1 MKTHSWNV
9 VRCSAYALI
18 LFGLS
23 MHCQSMAAGEVDGFT
38 EPNRT
43 VDVASSETGILT
55 EMSVNVGDFVQVGAP
70 LGRLNDEV
78 FRILTQI
85 ADQKMKARGRL
96 DAANAEVALRT
107 DRVTKL
113 QTLRGEGY
121 GRSEEVD
128 RAAAD
133 LKIAQAELK
142 SILEDVA
149 QYELEYQ
156 KAKSDWDRRTI
167 KSPLSGYV
175 AQRLK
180 QVGEFVSQAD
190 PIVATIVE
198 TDPILAR
205 FSLKPS
211 VVSNMKVG
219 QKITVSLSQMK
230 QKVEGT
236 IVEIS
241 PIMDAQS
248 GTLRVKISL
257 KNPENRIISGQ
268 VCTLDTSV
276 LGEPETR
283 IGDASQGLPHRRGF

>member
-1 MKTHSWNV
+1 MKPHSRNL
-9 VRCSAYALI
+9 VRRSA
-18 LFGLS
+18 LFLLLAGAS
-23 MHCQSMAAGEVDGFT
+23 IHSGSSQAAEVDGFT

-43 VDVASSETGILT
+43 VDVASSESGILA
-55 EMSVNVGDFVQVGAP
+55 EMSVNVGDYVKTGAP
-70 LGRLNDEV
+70 IGRLNDEV

-107 DRVTKL
+107 DRMTKL
-113 QTLRGEGY
+113 ETLRGEGY
-121 GRSEEVD
+121 GRNEEVD

-142 SILEDVA
+142 AILEDIA

-175 AQRLK
+175 AQRSK

-190 PIVATIVE
+190 PVVATLVE
-198 TDPILAR
+198 TDPILAK
-205 FSLKPS
+205 FSLRPS

-219 QKITVSLSQMK
+219 QKIPVYLSQVK

-248 GTLRVKISL
+248 GTRRVKVSL
-257 KNPENRIISGQ
+257 KNPDNRILSGQ
-268 VCTLDTSV
+268 VCSLETSMF
-276 LGEPETR
+276 GEAETR
-283 IGDASQGLPHRRGF
+283 IGDSSQGLPHSRGF